1 MTDSSV
7 DQLNQCLHCFSVQS
21 NQDHLNWVSN
31 KPQWRFIWPSDESSH
46 SQQKAKS
53 CTTLPTLSR
62 QEEGRTDP
70 LAALLAH
77 CRPSHNCL
85 PQGDLPYHCWDII
98 PEQQGPCQWHQWDI
112 WGEVQHDHD
121 ELVPASPFLGKP
133 CGLLLSE
140 TLKFW
145 KSPKHLYSESF
156 EIYQHLASNCKMWKA
171 LARIVSVNSFAL
183 FNMLWPN
190 WPTVTQV

>member
-62 QEEGRTDP
+62 REEGRTDP

-77 CRPSHNCL
+77 CRPADNCL
-85 PQGDLPYHCWDII
+85 PQDDLPYTLLRRNTWITRSRSVASVGLLGRSSACPRCSSRSFPIAWQTPRAAFIQDSQILNVSYT
-98 PEQQGPCQWHQWDI
+98 QGP
-112 WGEVQHDHD
+112 
-121 ELVPASPFLGKP
+121 
-133 CGLLLSE
+133 LLWIVWNTSIILQA
-140 TLKFW
+140 TK
-145 KSPKHLYSESF
+145 K
-156 EIYQHLASNCKMWKA
+156 CA
-171 LARIVSVNSFAL
+171 L
-183 FNMLWPN
+183 
-190 WPTVTQV
+190 